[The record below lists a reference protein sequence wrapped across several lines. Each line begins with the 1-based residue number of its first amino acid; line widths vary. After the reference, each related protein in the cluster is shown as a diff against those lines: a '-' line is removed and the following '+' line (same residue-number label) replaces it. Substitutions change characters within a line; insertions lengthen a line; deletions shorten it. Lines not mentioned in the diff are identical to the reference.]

1 MPSITALNVRLG
13 IDVSNFSEGVNLA
26 QNEVRAVSAV
36 MRQSVPAAEKFQ
48 QELTRLDKAFS
59 DVGKQSTQYANAVE
73 FLHQKHKQGQYS
85 AEAVAKAQAEI
96 ARTAAVAA
104 EAEKRLKDETARL
117 AEAEKQ
123 HNAVM
128 ERGKAVTQSAST
140 AQESYSR
147 KIRELQGLLRAGAIS
162 QETYRRSVEQTT
174 KAMRDTSSSSNSAM
188 SSIKG
193 LAAAYLTVQTVS
205 KAISLASQVEDAT
218 IAFEVLTGSAKDGA
232 IIFEQIRKFAAE
244 SPITFGGATEAAKTM
259 MSFGIAAQDVQ
270 KNLQMLSDVTGGNN
284 DRFKMLSLAFS
295 QMSASGRLMGQDLLQ
310 MINAGFNPLQQI
322 SKTTGES
329 LIDLKKRMEDGG
341 ISADEVRKAFQDATA
356 EGGMFHGMTERL
368 SETVSGKMNIALS
381 DMEQKLA
388 EVGNAL
394 GPLIMQ
400 LLDAFSRMKPLLDA
414 IVNLVDGISQGLG
427 FTIAAWTDLISSV
440 SNFKIDMTATDKFL
454 DDLKKREL
462 KAFDEK
468 NKQIDNEF
476 EQKNNAVV
484 EAAKA
489 EKNAAREVAAEKLKD
504 IENEKKAQQLT
515 LLDVADAA
523 RDAYIESIKDRRTA
537 DQKALLE
544 ASLAAEDAYRQSVE
558 EEKNADEKAMKR
570 RMDNIEKERKAR
582 LKAVED
588 EQKEQDKLA
597 QKQEEAFQKELEE
610 ARKDAMKFFEDKK
623 KENDKRR
630 TEVAK
635 GPGAGMEVGSSE
647 AVKFAADAVNARIA
661 GATVPNDPAAT
672 NREIAAKTAELLIAQ
687 REANARADRQIQ
699 LAERQ
704 LREMENNGFR
714 RLR

>member
-36 MRQSVPAAEKFQ
+36 MRQSVPATEKFQ
-48 QELTRLDKAFS
+48 QELARLDKAFS
-59 DVGKQSTQYANAVE
+59 DAGKQSTQYANAVE
-73 FLHQKHKQGQYS
+73 FLNKKYQQGAYS
-85 AEAVAKAQAEI
+85 ADAVKKATDALAATEKI
-96 ARTAAVAA
+96 AADAA
-104 EAEKRLKDETARL
+104 KRLKDETARL

-128 ERGKAVTQSAST
+128 DKGKAVTQSAAT
-140 AQESYSR
+140 ASEAYSR
-147 KIRELQGLLRAGAIS
+147 KIRELQALLRAGAIS

-295 QMSASGRLMGQDLLQ
+295 QMSAAGRLMGQDLLQ
-310 MINAGFNPLQQI
+310 MVNAGFNPLQQI

-329 LIDLKKRMEDGG
+329 LIELKKRMEDGG
-341 ISADEVRKAFQDATA
+341 ISTDEVRRAFQDATA

-381 DMEQKLA
+381 DMEQMLA
-388 EVGNAL
+388 KVGEEL
-394 GPLIMQ
+394 GPLVIQ
-400 LLDAFSRMKPLLDA
+400 LLGAANDMKPA
-414 IVNLVDGISQGLG
+414 FEIVLWVIRKISEGLA
-427 FTIAAWTDLISSV
+427 FTIAVWTDLINSV
-440 SNFKIDMTATDKFL
+440 SNFEIDTTATDKFL
-454 DDLKKREL
+454 DDYEKRNRER
-462 KAFDEK
+462 AEAE
-468 NKQIDNEF
+468 NKQVQDILEEKIVGINIVAKAER
-476 EQKNNAVV
+476 
-484 EAAKA
+484 EAAK
-489 EKNAAREVAAEKLKD
+489 K
-504 IENEKKAQQLT
+504 T
-515 LLDVADAA
+515 
-523 RDAYIESIKDRRTA
+523 
-537 DQKALLE
+537 
-544 ASLAAEDAYRQSVE
+544 E
-558 EEKNADEKAMKR
+558 EEHKKG
-570 RMDNIEKERKAR
+570 IEKTLRETDELVRKAR
-582 LKAVED
+582 QDAENAEKDWQRELTDARKAAMDFFE
-588 EQKEQDKLA
+588 ER
-597 QKQEEAFQKELEE
+597 QKQNEQ
-610 ARKDAMKFFEDKK
+610 
-623 KENDKRR
+623 RR
-630 TEVAK
+630 ADVAK

-647 AVKFAADAVNARIA
+647 AVKFAADVVNASIA
-661 GATVPNDPAAT
+661 GAAVPNDPAAT

-704 LREMENNGFR
+704 LKEMENNGFR